1 MKKMLV
7 EIENILLDNQN
18 PRLKTIHE
26 QEIECLKEIL
36 KKSEEKLLNLI
47 IDIAEKGLNPFENI
61 GVLKVKNKF
70 LVLEGNR
77 RICALKILNNNDLV
91 KNLNPKFYKKISN
104 LKTNI
109 NKIEVVVFD
118 NREKANEWIQLLH
131 TGENSGKGR
140 VSWNAQNK
148 RLFNSRNLKPLT
160 ESQKFLNS
168 FYKKTK
174 LSENVLNKLGDMK
187 VTNLERTLSDK
198 NVKEV
203 LGINKDE
210 TGKYNFENID
220 IEVADKLMY
229 DMVIRKPKVSEV
241 YNKKDREVYIEKVLG
256 IQIPKYMI
264 SNKENTNR
272 EDLYKII
279 NIEKENTIFQ
289 ENKKNDDNL
298 DKITNVNEEK
308 KNVVFQENKK
318 IDTDLEKENILNK
331 KQKSNAHTL
340 NRKSLIPKNIILK
353 IEDPKLNNLYRELK
367 NCSFDE
373 YPTLIECSF
382 RIFLELTVNE
392 YNSRHGINSGNAT
405 LEQKL
410 KRVIEDLFAKE
421 LIQDSERKNLFF
433 LLNENSTSSI
443 KIQNSLIHTKLS
455 LNSETSKKTWDQYQ
469 NIIILMYQQINIKI
483 ANKRIV
489 EQKKILK

>member
-1 MKKMLV
+1 MLV

-36 KKSEEKLLNLI
+36 EKSEEKLLNLI

-61 GVLKVKNKF
+61 GVLKLKNKF

-77 RICALKILNNNDLV
+77 RICALKILNNKNLV
-91 KNLNPKFYKKISN
+91 KNINPKFYKKISN
-104 LKTNI
+104 LKTDI

-131 TGENSGKGR
+131 TGENLGKGR

-148 RLFNSRNLKPLT
+148 RLFNSRNSKLLT

-174 LSENVLNKLGDMK
+174 LSENVLNRLGDMK
-187 VTNLERTLSDK
+187 VTNLERTLADK

-210 TGKYNFENID
+210 TGKYNFKNID
-220 IEVADKLMY
+220 IEIVDKLMY
-229 DMVIRKPKVSEV
+229 DMIMRKPKVSEV
-241 YNKKDREVYIEKVLG
+241 YNKKDRETYIEKVLG
-256 IQIPKYMI
+256 IQIPEYMI

-272 EDLYKII
+272 EDLYKVA
-279 NIEKENTIFQ
+279 NTNEEKENNI
-289 ENKKNDDNL
+289 L
-298 DKITNVNEEK
+298 
-308 KNVVFQENKK
+308 QENKK
-318 IDTDLEKENILNK
+318 IDNDLDKENLLNK
-331 KQKSNAHTL
+331 KQKSNTHTL
-340 NRKSLIPKNIILK
+340 NRNSLIPKNIVLK
-353 IEDPKLNNLYRELK
+353 IENPKLNNLYKELK
-367 NCSFDE
+367 NCSFSE

-382 RIFLELTVNE
+382 RIFLELTINE
-392 YNSRHGINSGNAT
+392 YNSKHGINCGNAT

-410 KRVIEDLFAKE
+410 RRVIEDLFTKK
-421 LIQDSERKNLFF
+421 LIQESEKKNLFF
-433 LLNENSTSSI
+433 LLSENSASSI
-443 KIQNSLIHTKLS
+443 RILNSLIHTSLS
-455 LNSETSKKTWDQYQ
+455 LNSEAIKKVWD
-469 NIIILMYQQINIKI
+469 
-483 ANKRIV
+483 
-489 EQKKILK
+489 